1 MANIS
6 PGTVLTTFT
15 GTLTQGSNQIT
26 SPSVTPTSYQYYP
39 ISVTGPIGAIP
50 ANTII
55 NGFATGPTAVVMNN
69 NATTGGT
76 ATFNVLAPG
85 IQRKDLDFLTI
96 ARSGTTNRNLG
107 WG

>member
-6 PGTVLTTFT
+6 SGTILTSFT

-26 SPSVTPTSYQYYP
+26 SPSVAPSSYQYYP

-55 NGFATGPTAVVMNN
+55 NSFTTGPTAVVMSN
-69 NATTGGT
+69 NATTGGN

-85 IQRKDLDFLTI
+85 IQREDVDFI
-96 ARSGTTNRNLG
+96 KAARTSTTNRNLG

>member
-1 MANIS
+1 MTNIS
-6 PGTVLTTFT
+6 PGQVLTTFT

-39 ISVTGPIGAIP
+39 ISVTGPTGAIP
-50 ANTII
+50 VNTFI
-55 NGFATGPTAVVMNN
+55 NSFTGPVVIMNN

-85 IQRKDLDFLTI
+85 IQREDVDFLTT
-96 ARSGTTNRNLG
+96 ARRSTTNRSLG